1 LIHQRVT
8 RSIAFVLLGKNKPG
22 GIAQGLLFSR
32 DRSGVGEGFEKKLF
46 AHAGDP

>member
-22 GIAQGLLFSR
+22 GIAQGLLFFGIAR
-32 DRSGVGEGFEKKLF
+32 RKREVDKKVLTR
-46 AHAGDP
+46 AGDP